1 MPTGTFFRLPEEKR
15 SRLME
20 VAWEEFSN
28 TPYAKVSINRII
40 QAAQI
45 PRGSFY
51 QYFADKE
58 ELFLYMVESLQNSLK
73 EKLTQCLEQGEGDL
87 FQLPMRIMDWAEGGE
102 GELDPQVRRFARIV
116 GMNQGTDVFQ
126 FLPRPERL
134 LPEDVMARVNTAQL
148 RRDDPEFL
156 EDIFFFMVSAMG
168 YTLME
173 ILRTPERAAA
183 LREQLRQRIELLRLG
198 CAKPAEPA
206 AHSEEET
213 P

>member
-28 TPYAKVSINRII
+28 TPYAKGSINRII

-87 FQLPMRIMDWAEGGE
+87 FQLPMRLMDWAEGGE

-126 FLPRPERL
+126 LVPRSERL

-148 RRDDPEFL
+148 PGISGGYLLFYGLCHGLYPDGDP
-156 EDIFFFMVSAMG
+156 AHAG
-168 YTLME
+168 AGGCAAGAAAAAN
-173 ILRTPERAAA
+173 RAAA
-183 LREQLRQRIELLRLG
+183 SGLRQAR
-198 CAKPAEPA
+198 
-206 AHSEEET
+206 
-213 P
+213 

>member
-156 EDIFFFMVSAMG
+156 EDIFFFAVSAMG

-183 LREQLRQRIELLRLG
+183 LREQLRQRMELLRLG
-198 CAKPAEPA
+198 CAKPAKPAESA
-206 AHSEEET
+206 AHS
-213 P
+213 

>member
-73 EKLTQCLEQGEGDL
+73 EKLTQCL
-87 FQLPMRIMDWAEGGE
+87 
-102 GELDPQVRRFARIV
+102 
-116 GMNQGTDVFQ
+116 
-126 FLPRPERL
+126 
-134 LPEDVMARVNTAQL
+134 
-148 RRDDPEFL
+148 
-156 EDIFFFMVSAMG
+156 
-168 YTLME
+168 
-173 ILRTPERAAA
+173 
-183 LREQLRQRIELLRLG
+183 
-198 CAKPAEPA
+198 
-206 AHSEEET
+206 
-213 P
+213 

>member
-15 SRLME
+15 GRLME

-87 FQLPMRIMDWAEGGE
+87 FQLPMRLMDWAEGGA

-126 FLPRPERL
+126 LVPRSERL
-134 LPEDVMARVNTAQL
+134 LPEDVMAQVNTAQL

-156 EDIFFFMVSAMG
+156 EDIFFFAVSAMG

-183 LREQLRQRIELLRLG
+183 LREQLRQRMELLRLG
-198 CAKPAEPA
+198 CVKPAEPA

>member
-87 FQLPMRIMDWAEGGE
+87 FQLPMRLMDWAEGGA

-116 GMNQGTDVFQ
+116 GMYQGTDVFQ
-126 FLPRPERL
+126 LVPRSERL
-134 LPEDVMARVNTAQL
+134 LPEDVMARVNTAQ
-148 RRDDPEFL
+148 RRRGHP
-156 EDIFFFMVSAMG
+156 VSEYGAV
-168 YTLME
+168 
-173 ILRTPERAAA
+173 
-183 LREQLRQRIELLRLG
+183 Q
-198 CAKPAEPA
+198 
-206 AHSEEET
+206 
-213 P
+213 